1 MISDIRREYASR
13 SLSEADTDPDP
24 ITQFRVWFDEALRSE
39 VFDVNAMSLA
49 TASTAGEP
57 SARIV
62 LLKGVDEQ
70 GFVFFTHYDSAK
82 GRDLARNPRAALLF
96 YWAELERQVRI
107 VGAVAR
113 VPREASEAYFA
124 TRPVESQWA
133 AWSARQSSELAT
145 RADWSG
151 SSAKSSSA
159 LPISR
164 SPARRTGVAFAW
176 RRSESSSGRGDRRDC
191 TIGCSTQS
199 STMAPGAA
207 CGWHRDGAGEAT
219 PTFPPPRPPPRPPPA
234 HA

>member
-1 MISDIRREYASR
+1 VIGDIRREYASR

-24 ITQFRVWFDEALRSE
+24 ITQFRLWFDEALRSE

-62 LLKGVDEQ
+62 LLKGIDEH
-70 GFVFFTHYDSAK
+70 GFVFFTQYDSAK

-107 VGAVAR
+107 AGAVAR
-113 VPREASEAYFA
+113 VPREVSEAYFA

-145 RADWSG
+145 RDDLERQFGEIKRRFANQPVPCPPDWGGFRVTPERIEFWQGRPSRLHDRLLYTKQQDG
-151 SSAKSSSA
+151 SW
-159 LPISR
+159 SR
-164 SPARRTGVAFAW
+164 VRL
-176 RRSESSSGRGDRRDC
+176 
-191 TIGCSTQS
+191 
-199 STMAPGAA
+199 AP
-207 CGWHRDGAGEAT
+207 
-219 PTFPPPRPPPRPPPA
+219 
-234 HA
+234 